1 MDTADPSPSL
11 AEDDAER
18 AKMATK
24 PYMSLVGSL
33 LYLSTMSRPDVAFHR
48 SKLCQHM
55 AGPNEA
61 CWDCAMHILL
71 YLLTTCKLH
80 LKYTS
85 HYRVP
90 DCLFAKTAEIKN
102 NMGFHTFSDSSWNV
116 PRPSFGFALF
126 LSGGPISYA
135 SKKCKSADSSCEA
148 EYTAGAASCRDIT
161 FVRGLCDDLGYTLHG
176 RLALAVDNT
185 ACIDV
190 ANNMGVTARNK
201 HYEREIHYYRQEVHL
216 RRITSKYISTK
227 HQTANI
233 FTKNLDA
240 TTFLRHRNQLL
251 CGKELDHHS

>member
-1 MDTADPSPSL
+1 MARSL
-11 AEDDAER
+11 
-18 AKMATK
+18 
-24 PYMSLVGSL
+24 SLPAA
-33 LYLSTMSRPDVAFHR
+33 LSARISRR
-48 SKLCQHM
+48 
-55 AGPNEA
+55 
-61 CWDCAMHILL
+61 
-71 YLLTTCKLH
+71 
-80 LKYTS
+80 
-85 HYRVP
+85 
-90 DCLFAKTAEIKN
+90 
-102 NMGFHTFSDSSWNV
+102 
-116 PRPSFGFALF
+116 
-126 LSGGPISYA
+126 
-135 SKKCKSADSSCEA
+135 
-148 EYTAGAASCRDIT
+148 RDIT

-227 HQTANI
+227 HQTADI